1 MMSKNKL
8 TPKETFDNIIKKN
21 LLSSGVSEN
30 TFLYSITQKD
40 GKTSEYPLYY
50 NKTAFNNFV
59 QEMHTLYPQHHI
71 KYNGNANAKQ
81 NKGGA
86 GGELIEKPGRYGLTP
101 PKMASVASSSRFCYL
116 ALRNGTDA
124 LVENKFISGNDVE
137 FEKECRI
144 FSTGTAPQLDAFI
157 ADSECN
163 IYIEAKCHEI
173 FDSHKVVLKN
183 KYLEYFEKDAI
194 LCKALKDAKKGIEE
208 FVLPLSLFGIE
219 TSSSRFDIKQ
229 LICHLLGIKEQNQE
243 QRVKLIYMFFEPIT
257 DNTEDTALIYKT
269 FEELKTE
276 IELIF
281 KSSIIKNFC
290 SANNIELSAIKEKSK
305 IMEPLS
311 TNNTEKI
318 Y

>member
-101 PKMASVASSSRFCYL
+101 PKMASVASSSRFCYI

-124 LVENKFISGNDVE
+124 LVGNKFISGNNVE
-137 FEKECRI
+137 FEKE
-144 FSTGTAPQLDAFI
+144 
-157 ADSECN
+157 
-163 IYIEAKCHEI
+163 
-173 FDSHKVVLKN
+173 
-183 KYLEYFEKDAI
+183 
-194 LCKALKDAKKGIEE
+194 
-208 FVLPLSLFGIE
+208 
-219 TSSSRFDIKQ
+219 
-229 LICHLLGIKEQNQE
+229 
-243 QRVKLIYMFFEPIT
+243 
-257 DNTEDTALIYKT
+257 
-269 FEELKTE
+269 
-276 IELIF
+276 
-281 KSSIIKNFC
+281 
-290 SANNIELSAIKEKSK
+290 
-305 IMEPLS
+305 
-311 TNNTEKI
+311 
-318 Y
+318 